1 MNFMFLYNSTHY
13 MYKLKRTIILYILRL
28 IAFTKHFVIPG
39 FRGMSVYDVAK
50 FFIIGINKGAITTRA
65 SSLAFNFFLALF
77 PAIIFLFTLIPYVP
91 IKGFQEE
98 LFILMQDIF
107 PPTTFDATKSTIDDI
122 VNNKQG
128 GLLSIGFVIALYF
141 STNGINS
148 LIEAFNANIH
158 IKESRSLLMQRWVSL
173 VLTLILS
180 VLVFLAITL
189 IIFSQ
194 NFVEFLQVKNIL
206 SETVAQIILDFKW
219 IVLLILLYAGVS
231 FLYYYGP
238 ARTEKLSLFSPGS
251 IVATILIVLTSLGF
265 SYYVDNFAQY
275 NKLYGSIGTLM
286 IILLWLY
293 FNSIIFLLGFE
304 LNTSIVQ
311 AVKSKE

>member
-1 MNFMFLYNSTHY
+1 MFKIKKTVISYTL
-13 MYKLKRTIILYILRL
+13 KLIT
-28 IAFTKHFVIPG
+28 FTKHFVIPG
-39 FRGMSVYDVAK
+39 FKGMSVYDVAK
-50 FFIIGINKGAITTRA
+50 FFIEGLSKGALTTRA

-77 PAIIFLFTLIPYVP
+77 PAIIFLFTLIPFVT
-91 IKGFQEE
+91 IDGFQEE
-98 LFILMQDIF
+98 LFILMRDVF
-107 PPTTFDATKSTIDDI
+107 PPTTFDSVKETIDDI
-122 VNNKQG
+122 VNKKQA
-128 GLLSIGFVIALYF
+128 GLLSIGFVFALYF

-158 IKESRSLLMQRWVSL
+158 IEESRSILMQRWVSL
-173 VLTLILS
+173 VLTIVMS

-194 NFVEFLQVKNIL
+194 NFLEFLMIKNVI
-206 SETVAQIILDFKW
+206 SENFAYLILDFKW
-219 IVLLILLYAGVS
+219 IVLLVLLYAGVS

-238 ARTEKLSLFSPGS
+238 SRTAKLSLFSPGS
-251 IVATILIVLTSLGF
+251 LVATILIVLSSIGF
-265 SYYVDNFAQY
+265 SYYVDNFATY

-311 AVKSKE
+311 AVKSKK

>member
-1 MNFMFLYNSTHY
+1 
-13 MYKLKRTIILYILRL
+13 MYRIKRKIVVYSLRL
-28 IAFTKHFVIPG
+28 IAFTKHLVIPG
-39 FRGMSVYDVAK
+39 FKGMSFYDVAK
-50 FFIIGINKGAITTRA
+50 FFIEGLTKGAITTRA

-77 PAIIFLFTLIPYVP
+77 PAIIFLFTLIPFVP
-91 IKGFQEE
+91 IVGFQEE
-98 LFILMQDIF
+98 LFILMQDVF
-107 PPTTFDATKSTIDDI
+107 PPTTFDAAKATIDDI
-122 VNNKQG
+122 VNKKQA
-128 GLLSIGFVIALYF
+128 GLLSIGFFFALYF

-158 IKESRSLLMQRWVSL
+158 IEESRTILMQRWVSL
-173 VLTLILS
+173 VLTIVMS

-194 NFVEFLQVKNIL
+194 NFLEFLTLKKVITEN
-206 SETVAQIILDFKW
+206 VAFLVLDFKW
-219 IVLLILLYAGVS
+219 MVLLILLYAGVS

-238 ARTEKLSLFSPGS
+238 ARTAKLSLFSPGS
-251 IVATILIVLTSLGF
+251 LVATILIVLSSIGF
-265 SYYVDNFAQY
+265 SYYVDNFATY

-311 AVKSKE
+311 AVKSKN

>member
-1 MNFMFLYNSTHY
+1 MFLYNSTVY
-13 MYKLKRTIILYILRL
+13 MYRLKRTAILYTLRL

-50 FFIIGINKGAITTRA
+50 FFIVGLSKGAITTRA

-77 PAIIFLFTLIPYVP
+77 PAIIFLFTLIPYVT
-91 IKGFQEE
+91 IDGFQEE
-98 LFILMQDIF
+98 LFILMRDIF
-107 PPTTFDATKSTIDDI
+107 PPTTFDSAKSTIDDI

-158 IKESRSLLMQRWVSL
+158 IQESRTILMQRWVSL
-173 VLTLILS
+173 VLTLVLS
-180 VLVFLAITL
+180 FLVFLAITL

-194 NFVEFLQVKNIL
+194 NFVEFLQSKEIL
-206 SETVAQIILDFKW
+206 SEFVAQLILDFKW
-219 IVLLILLYAGVS
+219 IVLLILLYAGIS
-231 FLYYYGP
+231 FLYFYGP

-251 IVATILIVLTSLGF
+251 IIATILIVLTSLGF